1 MPGGR
6 IEGRLAPYPD
16 ELALDLPDFLP
27 SGQKGGLESAPI
39 RMLAPAHAPI
49 RPPGRA
55 RLFPAPGWGLLLLLP
70 VFAGCSPIGTAET
83 VGVFVA
89 VQATQERGLGTAL
102 SDDYIWT
109 KVQARWLNSDP
120 DMFARVRLQIQ
131 EGRLLLT
138 GVVQQPTARVNA
150 VRLAWEVEGVNEVI
164 DEIQVSEPLDV
175 GQALQD
181 QWIAQDLRNRMLL
194 DSGVRS
200 VNYSVEAVDGTLY
213 LMGIAQDKTELQ
225 RVIDHA
231 RDISYVRRVTSWV
244 RIKGEP
250 PPPLPAQTEPAQGP
264 SDPAGPEPTAPAS
277 KSASTAAS

>member
-1 MPGGR
+1 M
-6 IEGRLAPYPD
+6 
-16 ELALDLPDFLP
+16 
-27 SGQKGGLESAPI
+27 
-39 RMLAPAHAPI
+39 MAPAHALT
-49 RPPGRA
+49 RRPGRV
-55 RLFPAPGWGLLLLLP
+55 RPFPGPALGMLLLLP
-70 VFAGCSPIGTAET
+70 VLASCSPIGAAET
-83 VGVFVA
+83 AGVFVA

-120 DMFARVRLQIQ
+120 DMFMRVRLQIQ

-138 GVVQQPTARVNA
+138 GVVQRPTARVSA
-150 VRLAWEVEGVNEVI
+150 VRLAWEVEGVKEVI

-194 DSGVRS
+194 DSAVRS

-250 PPPLPAQTEPAQGP
+250 PPPLPAQTEPAQ
-264 SDPAGPEPTAPAS
+264 DPTGPEPTIPAA
-277 KSASTAAS
+277 KATTAAAS